1 MGRMRRVF
9 LVLALCL
16 ALGAGFLAAPAG
28 ADEGPDCP
36 PPKSP
41 APGPEKAEEAEQD
54 VVVLK
59 GGGVWTGRV
68 IQEDE
73 QVVVLE
79 RTSRSGGMSRVTFD
93 RPDVETIRRGAATA
107 AQPRGGPRVI
117 RDEWFLLRS
126 GGRIVGT
133 RHLELW
139 SDRTRAGA
147 GFRLEE
153 TVSFFAQGP
162 ALPATRTKRTEV
174 VDLRFFPRLLAYRE
188 VGEAGEGSR
197 GPRRYERSISGNVA
211 DGLWRGSEFGGGRGQ
226 RCEVHLGSGTR
237 GRLGFREWLLRLPR
251 AVRLVDAR
259 IIEPQLKRLLPVR
272 AGFASVTSAEA
283 PGKIRGHEFHWEEQ
297 DRRLISYFDEETGV
311 IREEIAPGVFALPT
325 TRKQAEVAAKNAR
338 NQPTNEAQREI
349 QLAEAGIAFTAPD
362 PVWTW
367 QRSLGSPGNT
377 GWRVLGRMDSR
388 VLLSDVRI
396 EWHPKEGVAADADPA
411 AVESWLMRRLR
422 GASPDLRVLRT
433 RTDIGAVPG
442 AWRMSLQ
449 GTLKQESVRT
459 IAVVVDR
466 PRGRVVLL
474 LAAPA
479 AAWEQVGPA
488 LERFVSSVRLL

>member
-1 MGRMRRVF
+1 
-9 LVLALCL
+9 
-16 ALGAGFLAAPAG
+16 
-28 ADEGPDCP
+28 
-36 PPKSP
+36 
-41 APGPEKAEEAEQD
+41 
-54 VVVLK
+54 VLK
-59 GGGVWTGRV
+59 SGGVWTGRV

-73 QVVVLE
+73 KVVVLE

-93 RPDVETIRRGAATA
+93 RPDVQTIRRGAATA

-117 RDEWFLLRS
+117 RNEWFLLRS

-153 TVSFFAQGP
+153 SVDFFAQGP
-162 ALPATRTKRTEV
+162 ALPATHTKRTEV
-174 VDLRFFPRLLAYRE
+174 VDLRFFPRLLAFRE
-188 VGEAGEGSR
+188 VGEAGEGSH
-197 GPRRYERSISGNVA
+197 GPRRYERSVSGNVV
-211 DGLWRGSEFGGGRGQ
+211 DGLWRGSAFGGGRGQ
-226 RCEVHLGSGTR
+226 RCEVHIGSGTR

-259 IIEPQLKRLLPVR
+259 IIEPELKRLVSVR
-272 AGFASVTSAEA
+272 GGFASVTMAEG

-297 DRRLISYFDEETGV
+297 DRRLISWFDEETGV
-311 IREEIAPGVFALPT
+311 IQEEIAPGVFAVPSN
-325 TRKQAEVAAKNAR
+325 RKSAEAAGAQAR
-338 NQPTNEAQREI
+338 RQPTDTAQREI

-362 PVWTW
+362 PFWTW

-377 GWRVLGRMDSR
+377 GWRVLGRMDHR
-388 VLLSDVRI
+388 VLLSDVRV
-396 EWHPKEGVAADADPA
+396 EWHPKEGRAGTEDPA
-411 AVESWLMRRLR
+411 AVEAWLLQRLR
-422 GASPDLRVLRT
+422 GASPNLRVVAARADL
-433 RTDIGAVPG
+433 GAVED
-442 AWRMSLQ
+442 AWRMSVQ
-449 GTLKQESVRT
+449 GRLKSESIRT

-479 AAWEQVGPA
+479 AAWEQVRPA